1 MSTSAATQQLAA
13 PATPRSIRPSVRPSA
28 AASAFVCARAAGN
41 KFNIESRCSAA
52 VAARIL
58 PSPLLQ
64 LFCGFGL
71 SRGEDLLATRAPARQ
86 QQHQQLKRLR
96 LRTGGRGSHEARGC
110 SAAAVC
116 LQNRGPPPPR
126 SVRQPPAASRQQA
139 ARRLRK
145 AAGGRRRS
153 TCCCALAHAH
163 CCCARRAGE
172 LCAARSHPAGFDCA
186 AAASAGERSAVEE
199 KALQRSHATE
209 PRNWPPRRNVLSFF
223 LSFYVSYRMTTT
235 SGNEN
240 KQQAKRTNEE
250 RTVNGEQ

>member
-52 VAARIL
+52 AARIL

-126 SVRQPPAASRQQA
+126 SVRQPPAGSAQAEKSRRRTAKKHLLLRAGSRTLLLRA
-139 ARRLRK
+139 ARR
-145 AAGGRRRS
+145 
-153 TCCCALAHAH
+153 
-163 CCCARRAGE
+163 
-172 LCAARSHPAGFDCA
+172 
-186 AAASAGERSAVEE
+186 
-199 KALQRSHATE
+199 
-209 PRNWPPRRNVLSFF
+209 
-223 LSFYVSYRMTTT
+223 
-235 SGNEN
+235 
-240 KQQAKRTNEE
+240 
-250 RTVNGEQ
+250 